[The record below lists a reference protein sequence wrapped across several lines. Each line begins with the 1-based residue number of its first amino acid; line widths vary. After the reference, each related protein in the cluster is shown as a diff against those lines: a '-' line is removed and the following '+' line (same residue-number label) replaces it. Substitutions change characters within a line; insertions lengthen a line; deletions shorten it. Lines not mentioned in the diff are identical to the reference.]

1 MKKYLISVLLLT
13 ISLTLVL
20 GAAGIRAEVTEN
32 DALDAIAQMELDMRE
47 ISERGSGVFYVHD
60 RLIEARNALQVG
72 GEDNYELVLAKAK
85 EVSDRKDRAFRIS
98 DSLRALKLRIKDL
111 GERGLETAKAEENYI
126 KASEAFEKENYD
138 EAEELVFQ
146 ANKFLT
152 DIEAE
157 QTVLRARYNAAR
169 DNTTTYIKEHWKG
182 IFIALVLL
190 LIIGSISYDKLDLIK
205 TGQRLEDTELE
216 NKVLK
221 DEMKKA
227 QVDYFNKGLMSRESY
242 EIKMAKYR
250 EMLIKN
256 EEIIPVLKAR
266 LEKKPMI
273 EKIMKIIKR

>member
-1 MKKYLISVLLLT
+1 MKKYLIAIFLLT
-13 ISLTLVL
+13 ISLTLAL
-20 GAAGIRAEVTEN
+20 GAAEIRAEVTEK

-72 GEDNYELVLAKAK
+72 GEDNYGLVLAKSK
-85 EVSDRKDRAFRIS
+85 EVSNRKDRAFRIS
-98 DSLRALKLRIKDL
+98 DSLRALKLRIEDL
-111 GERGLETAKAEENYI
+111 GERGLETAKAEGNY
-126 KASEAFEKENYD
+126 KMASGAFEKENYN

-146 ANKFLT
+146 ANKNLT
-152 DIEAE
+152 DLEAE

-190 LIIGSISYDKLDLIK
+190 MIIGSISYDKIYLIR
-205 TGQRLEDTELE
+205 TEQRLNDTELE

-227 QVDYFNKGLMSRESY
+227 QVEYFNKGLMSRESY
-242 EIKMAKYR
+242 EIKMEKYR

-266 LEKKPMI
+266 LEKKSKI
-273 EKIMKIIKR
+273 EKIIKR

>member
-1 MKKYLISVLLLT
+1 MKKYLIAIVLLT
-13 ISLTLVL
+13 ISLTLAL
-20 GAAGIRAEVTEN
+20 GTAEIRAEVTEK

-72 GEDNYELVLAKAK
+72 GEDNYGLVLAKSK
-85 EVSDRKDRAFRIS
+85 EVSNRKDRAFRIS
-98 DSLRALKLRIKDL
+98 DSLRALKLRIEDL
-111 GERGLETAKAEENYI
+111 GERGLETAKAEENY
-126 KASEAFEKENYD
+126 KMASEAFEKENYN

-146 ANKFLT
+146 ANKNLT
-152 DIEAE
+152 DLEAE

-169 DNTTTYIKEHWKG
+169 GNTTTYIKEHWKG

-190 LIIGSISYDKLDLIK
+190 MIIGSISYDKIYLIR
-205 TGQRLEDTELE
+205 TEQRLNDTELE

-227 QVDYFNKGLMSRESY
+227 QVEYFNKGLMSRESY
-242 EIKMAKYR
+242 EIKMEKYR

-266 LEKKPMI
+266 LEKKSKI
-273 EKIMKIIKR
+273 EKIIKR

>member
-1 MKKYLISVLLLT
+1 MKRYLIAAFLLA
-13 ISLTLVL
+13 ISITFIV
-20 GAAGIRAEVTEN
+20 GAQEKPAEATEKEALNAYILAEVN
-32 DALDAIAQMELDMRE
+32 MRE
-47 ISERGSGVFYVHD
+47 ISELGSGIFYAND
-60 RLIEARNALQVG
+60 RLIEAKNALQVG
-72 GEDNYELVLAKAK
+72 GPSNYALVLTKAEEISK
-85 EVSDRKDRAFRIS
+85 RKDRAYRIS
-98 DSLRALKLRIKDL
+98 DSLIALKLRIEELK
-111 GERGLETAKAEENYI
+111 GKGLETGMAEKNYMA
-126 KASEAFEKENYD
+126 ASEAFQKENYD

-169 DNTTTYIKEHWKG
+169 DNTTTYVKEHWKSTVVA
-182 IFIALVLL
+182 IALLL
-190 LIIGSISYDKLDLIK
+190 VIGSISYDKLDLIK

-216 NKVLK
+216 NTVLK
-221 DEMKKA
+221 DEMKRA

-242 EIKMAKYR
+242 EIKMTKYR
-250 EMLIKN
+250 EMLVKN